1 MSFKLLPF
9 SPRTSSRV
17 LRMRAIPEQWS
28 GSQMYS
34 PEMGFV
40 RVWLEAE
47 ESSPK
52 KEPNWG
58 AIYGLALSAV
68 ISAGFW
74 AGVALLIER
83 ICK

>member
-40 RVWLEAE
+40 RVWLEPE
-47 ESSPK
+47 ESLQ
-52 KEPNWG
+52 KETNWG

-74 AGVALLIER
+74 AGIALLIER